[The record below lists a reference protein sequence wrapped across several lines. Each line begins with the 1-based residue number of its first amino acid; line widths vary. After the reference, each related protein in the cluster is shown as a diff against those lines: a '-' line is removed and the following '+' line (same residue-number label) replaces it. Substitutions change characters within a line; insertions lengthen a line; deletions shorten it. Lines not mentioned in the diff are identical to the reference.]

1 MHRKNYWRSPCGTG
15 HGSRIMSVSAGS
27 MSVAAQEAT
36 ESERIKIGSDFS
48 KREKEEMDTEETE
61 TETESEAQKENASD
75 QKIGNLIGT
84 TELLEEKDQQSL
96 PDISAVAENVMPSI
110 VAITNAGVETI
121 SYYGTEYQMDSESTG
136 SGIIVGK
143 NDSELLIATNQ
154 HVVEGAEE
162 LTVCFTVDAED
173 KDKLGSCSGEGD

>member
-1 MHRKNYWRSPCGTG
+1 MHRKNYWRSLASLAMAAC
-15 HGSRIMSVSAGS
+15 IMSVSAGS

-121 SYYGTEYQMDSESTG
+121 SYYGTVYS
-136 SGIIVGK
+136 SGVC
-143 NDSELLIATNQ
+143 SLI
-154 HVVEGAEE
+154 
-162 LTVCFTVDAED
+162 
-173 KDKLGSCSGEGD
+173 KL

>member
-1 MHRKNYWRSPCGTG
+1 MHRKNYWRSLAALVMAAC
-15 HGSRIMSVSAGS
+15 IMSVSAGS

-96 PDISAVAENVMPSI
+96 PDISR
-110 VAITNAGVETI
+110 
-121 SYYGTEYQMDSESTG
+121 
-136 SGIIVGK
+136 
-143 NDSELLIATNQ
+143 
-154 HVVEGAEE
+154 
-162 LTVCFTVDAED
+162 
-173 KDKLGSCSGEGD
+173 CSRRMLCHPL